1 MVTPSFL
8 YLHSVPTGNQVRG
21 SSPRRGV
28 LSGLVW
34 VFFSASLTL
43 SFFVSQGERKKK
55 RMRGGLALESKRLD
69 GRGRAKKGSEIVKGS
84 AGKEIRQLVATATGK
99 QLISVC
105 DV

>member
-1 MVTPSFL
+1 
-8 YLHSVPTGNQVRG
+8 
-21 SSPRRGV
+21 
-28 LSGLVW
+28 
-34 VFFSASLTL
+34 
-43 SFFVSQGERKKK
+43 
-55 RMRGGLALESKRLD
+55 MRGGLALERKRLD

>member
-34 VFFSASLTL
+34 GFFSASLTL
-43 SFFVSQGERKKK
+43 SFFVSQGERKK

-84 AGKEIRQLVATATGK
+84 AGKEILQLVAKATGK